1 MTTRFG
7 HRYDESMSKQKIAIT
22 MEKATLA
29 QVRAQVR
36 SRRASSVSAYI
47 SGAVSAHLESDAI
60 ARLVE
65 DMQREHGRPSRE
77 DRAWARAVLG
87 Q

>member
-1 MTTRFG
+1 
-7 HRYDESMSKQKIAIT
+7 MSKEKIAIT
-22 MEKATLA
+22 LEAATLA

-36 SRRASSVSAYI
+36 SRRAPSVSAYI
-47 SGAVSAHLESDAI
+47 SGAVSAQLESDAI

-65 DMQREHGRPSRE
+65 DLRREHGRPSVEARK
-77 DRAWARAVLG
+77 WARAVLG